1 MLTSLITFFIT
12 GLLFAGLSIPLI
24 RKKVKINNWYGI
36 RLPQTM
42 KSEAVWY
49 EVNAIMGKYLFVFG
63 IIISGL
69 SAYFYFNP
77 LEDQFY
83 MVYLLLAVLVIGSFL
98 FFSLSL
104 KFSRKFGE
112 EYILQKNLKVI
123 S

>member
-42 KSEAVWY
+42 KSETVWY

-63 IIISGL
+63 IIIAGL

-112 EYILQKNLKVI
+112 E
-123 S
+123 